1 MNKPKSAERK
11 VHRKPEPRLSKLSRL
26 LKRNFPDFYA
36 EARFQVGNDD
46 HFLYARFGQYLARSI
61 ASERAPRQK
70 INKGFQVLNKMAEA
84 ANDDPYVRT
93 LFVSGPLEAIVDA
106 PQALAYARKRLSPT
120 AQAYL
125 DGLKE

>member
-1 MNKPKSAERK
+1 MRKLKSAS
-11 VHRKPEPRLSKLSRL
+11 PGLSKLSRL

-36 EARFQVGNDD
+36 EARFQVGDD
-46 HFLYARFGQYLARSI
+46 EQFLYARFGQYLARSI
-61 ASERAPRQK
+61 ESERAPKQK
-70 INKGFQVLNKMAEA
+70 INKAFQVLNKMAEA

-93 LFVSGPLEAIVDA
+93 LFVSGPLEAIIDA
-106 PQALAYARKRLSPT
+106 PRALARAREELSPA

>member
-1 MNKPKSAERK
+1 MRNLRSAK
-11 VHRKPEPRLSKLSRL
+11 PRLTKLSRL

-36 EARFQVGNDD
+36 EAKFQVGDD
-46 HFLYARFGQYLARSI
+46 DQSLYARFGQYLARSI
-61 ASERAPRQK
+61 ETARAPKQK
-70 INKGFQVLNKMAEA
+70 INQGFNVLNKMAEA

-93 LFVSGPLEAIVDA
+93 VFVSGPLEAIVDA
-106 PQALAYARKRLSPT
+106 PRALAYARMKLSPV

>member
-1 MNKPKSAERK
+1 MRNLKSVERK
-11 VHRKPEPRLSKLSRL
+11 VSRNSQPRLSKLSRL

-36 EARFQVGNDD
+36 EARFQVGDD
-46 HFLYARFGQYLARSI
+46 DQFLYARFGQYLARSI
-61 ASERAPRQK
+61 ESERAPRQK
-70 INKGFQVLNKMAEA
+70 INQAFQVLNKMAEA

-93 LFVSGPLEAIVDA
+93 MFVSGPLEAIIDA
-106 PQALAYARKRLSPT
+106 PRALAYARKRLSPA